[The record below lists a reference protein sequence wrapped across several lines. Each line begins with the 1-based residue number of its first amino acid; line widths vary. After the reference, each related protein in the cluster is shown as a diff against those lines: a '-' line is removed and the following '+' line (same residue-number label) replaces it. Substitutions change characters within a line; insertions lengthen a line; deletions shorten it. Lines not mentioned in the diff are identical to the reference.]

1 MKLVYQVSTT
11 LRRSRRRAVTLRILA
26 ALSLAACSRG
36 DNAGTS
42 SANPSAAA
50 EMPGDAGPRRTTGL
64 DIVPETIRPHLPK
77 HGVYAAGG
85 GTSSTPWRTIVDLDA
100 NTVTTATSPAVGALY
115 FTKLEKESTRPL
127 TGTERAEVMRLAE
140 KAQREP
146 MMNITT
152 TPTSAYNEV
161 LVTTEGERAFYLEGY
176 GPIRPT
182 AAADLVVDLKT
193 FAAY

>member
-1 MKLVYQVSTT
+1 
-11 LRRSRRRAVTLRILA
+11 
-26 ALSLAACSRG
+26 
-36 DNAGTS
+36 
-42 SANPSAAA
+42 
-50 EMPGDAGPRRTTGL
+50 
-64 DIVPETIRPHLPK
+64 
-77 HGVYAAGG
+77 
-85 GTSSTPWRTIVDLDA
+85 
-100 NTVTTATSPAVGALY
+100 
-115 FTKLEKESTRPL
+115 
-127 TGTERAEVMRLAE
+127 MRLAE